1 MGVTLLADTGALL
14 AFMLKRDQHH
24 GAAVRFLQQQPK
36 ARFVTSDLI
45 LGELVTRIRAR
56 SSAAQAAAVGRSL
69 LDSRRFGLVF
79 VDAPL
84 VHAALARLEQYGDKR
99 LSLTDCTSFE
109 LLDRLALDGAFAFDR
124 DFRDC
129 GYKTYPEG

>member
-1 MGVTLLADTGALL
+1 MTLLADTGALL

-45 LGELVTRIRAR
+45 LSELVTRIRAR
-56 SSAAQAAAVGRSL
+56 SSAAQAAAVGRS
-69 LDSRRFGLVF
+69 
-79 VDAPL
+79 
-84 VHAALARLEQYGDKR
+84 
-99 LSLTDCTSFE
+99 
-109 LLDRLALDGAFAFDR
+109 LALDGAFAFDR